1 MYRMI
6 RVIFYVFMNMCDFL
20 CLHEN
25 NKNIF
30 NYIIE
35 NLNFLNEIIIT
46 TYF

>member
-1 MYRMI
+1 MYCMI
-6 RVIFYVFMNMCDFL
+6 RVIFYVFMNICDFL

-35 NLNFLNEIIIT
+35 IF
-46 TYF
+46 